1 MSNTIKYTGNKKRQ
15 SGAILVIALVFLVA
29 ITLLTTSSMRSSNMG
44 LLMAQNEE
52 ARVAADQAAQALAD
66 VIVANPVSTPVV
78 GRTGFAFCT
87 DGMATGTTTQTPT
100 EPVNAGGTTPVNTD
114 PYASDHCDRTD
125 LPVDN
130 PMLADAIAQRHMT
143 ARVQRTGN
151 VYAPPPR
158 VVESS
163 MDKFTSASFTV
174 TTTFDRVEAG
184 LGYQQVTEGVLVLV
198 PKD

>member
-1 MSNTIKYTGNKKRQ
+1 MSNMINYTGSRKRQ
-15 SGAILVIALVFLVA
+15 SGAILVIALVFLIA

-78 GRTGFAFCT
+78 GVTGFAFCT
-87 DGMATGTTTQTPT
+87 DGMATGAA
-100 EPVNAGGTTPVNTD
+100 NGTN
-114 PYASDHCDRTD
+114 PYATDHCDRTD

-130 PMLADAIAQRHMT
+130 PMLADAIAQRYMT

-151 VYAPPPR
+151 VYTPPPR

-198 PKD
+198 PRD